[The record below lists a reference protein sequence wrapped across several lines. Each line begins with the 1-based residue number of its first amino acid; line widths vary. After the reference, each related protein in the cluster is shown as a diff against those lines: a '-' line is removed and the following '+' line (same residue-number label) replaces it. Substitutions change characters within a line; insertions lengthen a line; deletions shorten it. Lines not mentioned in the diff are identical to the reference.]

1 MQIYASTTIPQV
13 FVAFIAIVIIF
24 TTRTEVNCKTE
35 KNLVSQSLEKTW
47 TSIHTITRD
56 IAWDV
61 AREIA
66 CVTSSFS
73 VTLADGSL
81 LDEENER
88 NALCT
93 SPLQIIFLCQK

>member
-1 MQIYASTTIPQV
+1 M
-13 FVAFIAIVIIF
+13 
-24 TTRTEVNCKTE
+24 
-35 KNLVSQSLEKTW
+35 SQSLEKTW

-56 IAWDV
+56 IACDV

-66 CVTSSFS
+66 CVISSFS
-73 VTLADGSL
+73 VALGDGSL

-88 NALCT
+88 NALRT